1 MVKALAVFM
10 PPLRPAQHCTLSVC
24 TDSLKLPQGVA
35 GTVSLQATPATLP
48 RMRSALHVFL
58 VPVLRGL
65 VLVLSGL

>member
-1 MVKALAVFM
+1 
-10 PPLRPAQHCTLSVC
+10 LSVC